1 MSLLQTS
8 NPLLTNVPNTSLEC
22 YKEGTQLSVVKKQD
36 EAVMRAVLLR
46 AVMEVCKIID
56 AKKTITEALE
66 FEMLIDEVVK
76 EFWFMKLEEILL
88 VFKRMTLKGGW
99 YERLKAGDFMDEL
112 REYDRNERDTLS
124 VDLNKGANNDFLKHT
139 DTNTRE
145 AVLNALKTPK
155 NESVKNEKK
164 VVQVTEKEYVA
175 AKLREE
181 MMKDAQKVANDQ
193 MSEEDF
199 ETKWDYKLKLRE

>member
-1 MSLLQTS
+1 
-8 NPLLTNVPNTSLEC
+8 
-22 YKEGTQLSVVKKQD
+22 
-36 EAVMRAVLLR
+36 MRAVLLR

-124 VDLNKGANNDFLKHT
+124 VDLNKGLNNDFLKHT
-139 DTNTRE
+139 DTNTRD